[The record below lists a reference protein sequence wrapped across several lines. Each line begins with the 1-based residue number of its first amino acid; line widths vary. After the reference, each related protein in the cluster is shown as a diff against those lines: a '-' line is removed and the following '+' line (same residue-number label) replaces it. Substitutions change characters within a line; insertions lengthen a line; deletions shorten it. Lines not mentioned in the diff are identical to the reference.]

1 MISIVML
8 LILPTISANQLVQ
21 GSEHMD
27 NLAVTLYDNADRMFT
42 VGEERYAISGTNALS
57 AFLVAAEQEEYSYQI
72 SDEYYEQFSSFLIT
86 SINGIENQG
95 MDGWQF
101 WVNYPQDEIPMV
113 GANDYELTEGDVV
126 SWFYGGYGVN
136 PETSDHVITIEI
148 SIDTDETNPS
158 LSLTKPNDGDIYLN
172 NNLLFTI
179 PFMYISVIIKS
190 IELIA
195 EATDEE
201 SGIETVSFAIDGT
214 TQYTDY
220 TQPYTWEYA
229 PSSGFKKTRLTVTA
243 TDRSNHQH
251 ILDQSL
257 LFIG

>member
-1 MISIVML
+1 MLSIVML
-8 LILPTISANQLVQ
+8 LIIPTISANQLVQ
-21 GSEHMD
+21 ESEHMD
-27 NLAVTLYDNADRMFT
+27 DLAVTLYDNADRMFT
-42 VGEERYAISGTNALS
+42 VCEERYTISGTNALS
-57 AFLVAAEQEEYSYQI
+57 AFLVAAEQEEYTYQI

-101 WVNYPQDEIPMV
+101 WVNYPEDEIPMV

-148 SIDTDETNPS
+148 SIETDENNPL
-158 LSLTKPNDGDIYLN
+158 LSLTKPVDGGIYLN
-172 NNLLFTI
+172 NNLLFSFQSI
-179 PFMYISVIIKS
+179 SSSVIIHPLE
-190 IELIA
+190 IIVD
-195 EATDEE
+195 ATDEE
-201 SGIETVSFAIDGT
+201 SGIESVSFAIDGT

-220 TQPYTWEYA
+220 TQPFSWEYA
-229 PSSGFKKTRLTVTA
+229 PSSGFKKTTLTVAA

-257 LFIG
+257 IIIG

>member
-1 MISIVML
+1 MLSIVML
-8 LILPTISANQLVQ
+8 LILPTLPANQLVQ

-42 VGEERYAISGTNALS
+42 IDEERYIISGTNALS
-57 AFLVAAEQEEYSYQI
+57 AFLVAAEQEEYTYQI

-101 WVNYPQDEIPMV
+101 WVNYPEEEIPMV
-113 GANDYELTEGDVV
+113 GSNDYELTEGDVV

-136 PETSDHVITIEI
+136 PETSDNVITIEI

-179 PFMYISVIIKS
+179 PFMYSSVIIKS

-201 SGIETVSFAIDGT
+201 SGIELVSFAIDGT

-229 PSSGFKKTRLTVTA
+229 PSSGFKKVTLTVTA

-251 ILDQSL
+251 ILEQPLILID
-257 LFIG
+257 